1 MRSETCNA
9 PGCGEEVR
17 FGTRNGAKG
26 WHHRDPSVDHFI
38 VFGTRAPSLEESRR
52 LREEW
57 LAANTDK
64 PEEDEKPEIPTH
76 VEVPAVRIED
86 DDERMPSA
94 ALKVIRKARK
104 AGWEAV
110 ATYSRGP
117 WMHSTQWTPTGTA
130 DLVLLRLSK
139 GSTHRVRACWRNM
152 KDPREW
158 KFEYAWIWDHPQN
171 MQRVSSTEMHAFITP
186 PPEEA

>member
-1 MRSETCNA
+1 MRSETCNT
-9 PGCGEEVR
+9 CGEEVR
-17 FGTRNGAKG
+17 FGTRNGVRK
-26 WHHRDPSVDHFI
+26 WHHRDPIIDHFI
-38 VFGTRAPSLEESRR
+38 LFGTRAPSLEESRR

-57 LAANTDK
+57 LAANSDK

-130 DLVLLRLSK
+130 DLVLLRLWR
-139 GSTHRVRACWRNM
+139 GPYHVRACWRSM

-158 KFEYAWIWDHPQN
+158 KFEYGWIWPHGPQSLN
-171 MQRVSSTEMHAFITP
+171 RVTSTEMHAFITN
-186 PPEEA
+186 PEEA